1 MAAAAVAGC
10 PTRLRR
16 LVSDDGGL
24 FSGDACG
31 RGKPAIERAE
41 PRSDVMQAGRGGA
54 SDGGGK
60 ETLCARFAKG
70 EDDTRREERERRERV
85 AHAVIDIE
93 PSAGGEARHRDSEWL
108 ARGDGKPDRREA
120 NLCIEVERE
129 LANTGLCGCIGER
142 ARVDVAVS
150 LVRRPR
156 SQRASPARTRGR
168 CVVYLN

>member
-1 MAAAAVAGC
+1 MMC
-10 PTRLRR
+10 QIRP
-16 LVSDDGGL
+16 
-24 FSGDACG
+24 
-31 RGKPAIERAE
+31 
-41 PRSDVMQAGRGGA
+41 
-54 SDGGGK
+54 
-60 ETLCARFAKG
+60 KG
-70 EDDTRREERERRERV
+70 EDDTRREDRERRERV

-150 LVRRPR
+150 LVRRPW

-168 CVVYLN
+168 CVVYVN